1 MNQKRLQLLHRLR
14 KITINQPIPG
24 HHDLIAGKIVIDE
37 IQVDIFLDFRSEIWN
52 RK

>member
-37 IQVDIFLDFRSEIWN
+37 IQVDTSG
-52 RK
+52 RKFGTGSKK